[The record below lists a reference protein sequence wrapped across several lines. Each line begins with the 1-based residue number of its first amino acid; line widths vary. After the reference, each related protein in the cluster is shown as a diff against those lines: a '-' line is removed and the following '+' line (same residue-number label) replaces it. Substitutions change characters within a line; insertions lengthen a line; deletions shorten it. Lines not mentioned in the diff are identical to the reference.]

1 MNRRSHRMADLDRD
15 IRDYIEIE
23 TKENIE
29 RGMPADEARYAAQRK
44 FGNVA
49 RVREATYEVWS
60 MTWLERFLQDVRFGV
75 RTLSKRPQFTIA
87 AILILALGI
96 GASTVIFSLVQGAVL
111 APLPYREPQQLVML
125 FESRPNLDREEVSWP
140 DFQDWRAKT
149 RSLKDMAC
157 VVRQEY
163 DLTSPGAA
171 EHAVGFAVSSGFF
184 ATLGVELLF
193 GHDFPLSDDQPN
205 GAPNAIISYRLW
217 QQRFQSNRQAVG
229 RSITLNGADYTVVG
243 VLPQG
248 FRFWSDADL
257 FTPLIATIPK
267 LNGDRTI
274 HALEAIGRLTP
285 GVSPAQAQQ
294 ELASVQL
301 QLDHFYPAE
310 DRNLGVRIDSYTK
323 EIVGDTRPTL
333 LLLLGA
339 VGVVLLIACSNVAN
353 LVLVRSMERAR
364 EFAVR
369 SALGASRSRL
379 IRQLLTESSLLAL
392 TGAVLGVGL
401 AKMGLLLILPG
412 FGAELPYTASI
423 GIDVPVLLFTLG
435 VSLIVGILFGT
446 APALR
451 SSRVDVQSALKAG
464 GRGFV
469 GSRVGAQ
476 GVLVV
481 LQIALTLVL
490 VTGVGLLLRTVRALS
505 QVNPGFDISHV
516 LTFRAGLSPSLT
528 GTTAGSQIAVRELLD
543 RIRHLPGVQAA
554 DATELVPLRGRDNS
568 GPFWIGTEPSA
579 SIQDAPHALYFWTGP
594 DYLRTMG
601 IRLLRGR
608 FFTAADTLETER
620 VVVINSVLAGK
631 YFPNQDPVG
640 QTVMVPHFGTARIAG
655 VVGYVKQWGLN
666 DNGEYNPSQ
675 IYLSIYQ
682 LHDLPVPNLASV
694 LSFVVRTPL
703 DARTIVPEI
712 KTVIYGSA
720 GGQTIHHVETMKQVA
735 SESMSSQRFPMLL
748 LGVFAGLALLLASVG
763 IYATISYSVTQR
775 VPEIGVRLALGASRW
790 NVLRMILLRGIR
802 LAGVG
807 VLLGAVA
814 SVLLGRMLPSFS
826 HLLYGVTAND
836 PATLVAVSALLLA
849 VAAIACYIPSRRGLR
864 VDPVVALRY
873 E

>member
-1 MNRRSHRMADLDRD
+1 MNRRSHRMADLDQD

-23 TKENIE
+23 TQENIE
-29 RGMPADEARYAAQRK
+29 RGMSPDEARYAAQRK

-49 RVREATYEVWS
+49 RVRETTYEVWS
-60 MTWLERFLQDVRFGV
+60 VTWLERFLQDVRFAI

-125 FESRPNLDREEVSWP
+125 FESRPNIEREEVSWP
-140 DFQDWRAKT
+140 DFQDWQGKT

-157 VVRQEY
+157 FGGQEY
-163 DLTSPGAA
+163 DLTFPGAA
-171 EHAVGFAVSSGFF
+171 EHVVGFAVSSGFF
-184 ATLGVELLF
+184 ATLGVPLLI
-193 GHDFPLSDDQPN
+193 GHDFPLSDDRPN

-217 QQRFQSNRQAVG
+217 QERFASNRQAVG
-229 RSITLNGADYTVVG
+229 KSIILNGADYTVIG
-243 VLPQG
+243 VLPQQ
-248 FRFWSDADL
+248 FRFWSDADVY
-257 FTPLIATIPK
+257 TPLIATIPK
-267 LNGDRTI
+267 LYGDRSL
-274 HALEAIGRLTP
+274 HALIAIGRLMP
-285 GVSPAQAQQ
+285 GVSSAQAQR

-301 QLDHFYPAE
+301 QLDHFYPAD
-310 DRNLGVRIDSYTK
+310 DRNLGIRIDSYTK
-323 EIVGDTRPTL
+323 EIVGDTRGTL

-379 IRQLLTESSLLAL
+379 VRQLLTESSLLAL

-401 AKMGLLLILPG
+401 AKLGLLLILAE
-412 FGAELPYTASI
+412 FGAELPHTARI

-435 VSLIVGILFGT
+435 VSLIVGILFGI

-451 SSRVDVQSALKAG
+451 SSRVDVQSTLKAN

-469 GSRVGAQ
+469 GSRLGAQ
-476 GVLVV
+476 GVLVA

-516 LTFRAGLSPSLT
+516 LTFRTGLSPSLT
-528 GTTAGSQIAVRELLD
+528 GTTAGSQIAIRELLN

-554 DATELVPLRGRDNS
+554 DATELVPLRGGDNS
-568 GPFWIGTEPSA
+568 GPFWIGTETPA
-579 SIQDAPHALYFWTGP
+579 SMQEAPHALFFWTGA

-601 IRLLRGR
+601 IPLLRGR
-608 FFTAADTLETER
+608 FFTSADTLETER

-631 YFPNQDPVG
+631 YFPGEDPVG
-640 QTVMVPHFGTARIAG
+640 QTIMVPHFGTARIAG

-666 DNGEYNPSQ
+666 DSGEYNPSQ

-682 LHDLPVPNLASV
+682 LHDLLVPNLASV

-703 DARTIVPEI
+703 DAGTIVPEI

-720 GGQTIHHVETMKQVA
+720 GDQTIHHVETMKQVA

-748 LGVFAGLALLLASVG
+748 LAVFAGLALVLASVG
-763 IYATISYSVTQR
+763 IYGTISYSVTQR
-775 VPEIGVRLALGASRW
+775 VQEIGVRLALGASRW
-790 NVLRMILLRGIR
+790 DVLRLILLRGIR
-802 LAGVG
+802 LAGAG
-807 VLLGAVA
+807 VLLGTVA
-814 SVLLGRMLPSFS
+814 SVLLGRMLPAFS
-826 HLLYGVTAND
+826 HLLYGITAND
-836 PATLVAVSALLLA
+836 PATLAAVSALLLA
-849 VAAIACYIPSRRGLR
+849 VAAIACYIPARRGLG